1 MNRVILSYRQN
12 PPLIVPP
19 RLSLFCLAV
28 TLSAL
33 FHGCFPPKYIE
44 LTYHPQENVVPIE
57 EASNIAVKV
66 IVCDLRKEAN
76 NIAAKNKVGSQLR
89 HAEATQVSD
98 LSILAK
104 NDLRELT
111 AHAIET
117 ELMNRGFKLG
127 ESVVVEVDLI
137 KFYYYSLGP
146 IRPKILRSTPDRKP
160 GTTAAE
166 IILHVDV
173 KSAGGTPVFSRLVK
187 GRNQDWHLP
196 IPIWDIRDSKNRYL
210 SKQQLEKLTILH
222 ENNRFITPLNSAL
235 KNGVSKLVNDP
246 EFINALIKADT
257 K

>member
-12 PPLIVPP
+12 PPLMVPL

-33 FHGCFPPKYIE
+33 FHGCFSPKYIE
-44 LTYHPQENVVPIE
+44 LTYHPQENVALIE
-57 EASNIAVKV
+57 EASNIAVKI
-66 IVCDLRKEAN
+66 IVSDLRKEAN
-76 NIAAKNKVGSQLR
+76 NLTAENKVGT
-89 HAEATQVSD
+89 EYSD
-98 LSILAK
+98 LFILAK

-117 ELMNRGFKLG
+117 ELMNRGFKLDEG
-127 ESVVVEVDLI
+127 VAVAVAVEVALI
-137 KFYYYSLGP
+137 KFYYYLERGV
-146 IRPKILRSTPDRKP
+146 
-160 GTTAAE
+160 AE

>member
-12 PPLIVPP
+12 PPLMVPL

-33 FHGCFPPKYIE
+33 FHGCFSPKYIE
-44 LTYHPQENVVPIE
+44 LTYHPQENVALIE
-57 EASNIAVKV
+57 EASNIAVKI
-66 IVCDLRKEAN
+66 IVSDLRKEAN
-76 NIAAKNKVGSQLR
+76 NLTAENKVGT
-89 HAEATQVSD
+89 EYSD
-98 LSILAK
+98 LFILAK

-117 ELMNRGFKLG
+117 ELMNRGFKLDEG
-127 ESVVVEVDLI
+127 VAVAVEVALI
-137 KFYYYSLGP
+137 KFYYYLERGV
-146 IRPKILRSTPDRKP
+146 
-160 GTTAAE
+160 AE